1 MSVLLEHDLVASST
15 VAGTT
20 GRKAFSV
27 THDRERI
34 HERPV
39 SSVPAKSETGKHIG
53 FSIHFHLNPATV
65 LLSMPVLAVLL
76 TALIGFIVTA
86 SFGLKFYGR
95 EMIAAGVVAVVGGMI
110 SALPVAACWRKD
122 ALKIAQAALMGI
134 ALRVGTILLGTFL
147 ALGPGWA
154 LAKMPLTY
162 WTLAMYFP
170 LLAAETGVIA
180 YISNRCDRK

>member
-1 MSVLLEHDLVASST
+1 MSVLLEQDLGAVSA

-20 GRKAFSV
+20 GHKTFSV
-27 THDRERI
+27 TKDRERI
-34 HERPV
+34 HEGPV
-39 SSVPAKSETGKHIG
+39 SKASEKHIG

-65 LLSMPVLAVLL
+65 LLSSPILCVLA
-76 TALIGFIVTA
+76 TALVGFVVTA
-86 SFGLKFYGR
+86 SFGVKYYGR
-95 EMIAAGVVAVVGGMI
+95 EMIAAGIVAIVGGMI
-110 SALPVAACWRKD
+110 SALPVAMSWRRD
-122 ALKIAQAALMGI
+122 ALRIAQCALMGI

-170 LLAAETGVIA
+170 LLAAETCVIA